1 VSATLIDRLVVARAA
16 WLEVEEATAET
27 CDPEA
32 IEHAAIAG
40 LAMRHLAVR
49 ADELGGDGLAE
60 LVELELYDVDELERE
75 LYGVSGEAAA

>member
-1 VSATLIDRLVVARAA
+1 MSATLIDRLVVARAA

-40 LAMRHLAVR
+40 LAMRHLADR
-49 ADELGGDGLAE
+49 ADELDDRLAE
-60 LVELELYDVDELERE
+60 LVELELYDLGKLERE
-75 LYGVSGEAAA
+75 LYGGEAVA